1 MLERY
6 FFHSFRSVRIP
17 WDPSFY
23 VFRWMLATWAHLDM
37 EELVYHLKAPLEGT
51 SKDVLW
57 SYVWSCGMISFAVLA
72 ILIALFIILRHRK
85 KVEIILG
92 CICIALGIAL
102 SSYSLYN
109 VWTTLDID
117 TYLHIQNS
125 YSTLIEDNYVNP
137 SQTTITFPEKK
148 RNLIYIYLESME
160 STYSDKKTAV
170 LTTTILFPP

>member
-1 MLERY
+1 
-6 FFHSFRSVRIP
+6 
-17 WDPSFY
+17 
-23 VFRWMLATWAHLDM
+23 
-37 EELVYHLKAPLEGT
+37 
-51 SKDVLW
+51 
-57 SYVWSCGMISFAVLA
+57 MISFAVLA
-72 ILIALFIILRHRK
+72 ILIALFYYPAPSEESGNHSRLHLHCPGNRSFF
-85 KVEIILG
+85 LF
-92 CICIALGIAL
+92 
-102 SSYSLYN
+102 SLY